1 MKTSLSM
8 LETSSQLKAPGI
20 RVLLSLA
27 CVVVIIAGLK
37 VAGELMVPIVLGLF
51 LALVSLPLTRA
62 LQRYRVPG
70 VLAVALTVI
79 IDMLIVGAIIFITI
93 SLIPDFQKEVPAYV
107 SRLQA
112 KGLEWMTLLEESAQ
126 LEGAVE
132 GYKNLFD
139 MSGVIELVKQTEVIQ
154 RVTSLISKSFVVM
167 ILMVFIL
174 TEAGAFPGKIRDILA
189 AEGPDLGRFE
199 HSTQEIQKYLGIKT
213 LICLATG
220 SLAGVL
226 TWSFGLDFFILWGL
240 VAFMF
245 NYIPVIG
252 SILAAIPAVFVALVQ
267 PEGGGPLLALG
278 VAVGYLLINVI
289 LGNFIEPLLLGRR
302 FGLSTIF
309 VLLSVLFWGWL
320 WGPVGMFLSVPLTM
334 IVKVMLDNTED
345 FRWISVAMGKTR
357 PGTMETL
364 AEREARAL
372 EAADDRI
379 VGA

>member
-1 MKTSLSM
+1 M

-20 RVLLSLA
+20 RVLISLA
-27 CVVVIIAGLK
+27 CVVVIIAGMK

-51 LALVSLPLTRA
+51 LAFVSLPLTRA

-70 VLAVALTVI
+70 ILAVALTVV
-79 IDMLIVGAIIFITI
+79 IDMLIVGAMVFITI

-112 KGLEWMTLLEESAQ
+112 KGLEWMTSLEETADI
-126 LEGAVE
+126 EGAVDA
-132 GYKNLFD
+132 YKNLFD
-139 MSGVIELVKQTEVIQ
+139 MSGVIELVKQTEAIQ
-154 RVTSLISKSFVVM
+154 RVTSLVSKSFVVM

-174 TEAGAFPGKIRDILA
+174 TEAGAFREKIHDIFA
-189 AEGPDLGRFE
+189 AEGPNLARFE

-213 LICLATG
+213 LICLVTG
-220 SLAGVL
+220 VLAGVL

-245 NYIPVIG
+245 NYIPVVG
-252 SILAAIPAVFVALVQ
+252 SILAAVPAVFVALVQ
-267 PEGGGPLLALG
+267 PDGGGPLLALG
-278 VAVGYLLINVI
+278 VAVGYLLINII

-345 FRWISVAMGKTR
+345 LRWISVAMGKTR

-372 EAADDRI
+372 EETDDQI

>member
-1 MKTSLSM
+1 M
-8 LETSSQLKAPGI
+8 LIA
-20 RVLLSLA
+20 VA

-37 VAGELMVPIVLGLF
+37 VAGELLVPIVLGLF
-51 LALVSLPLTRA
+51 LAFVSLPLTRA
-62 LQRYRVPG
+62 LQRYKCPG
-70 VLAVALTVI
+70 VLAVALTVV

-93 SLIPDFQKEVPAYV
+93 NLIPDFQKQVPQYV
-107 SRLQA
+107 GRLQA
-112 KGLEWMTLLEESAQ
+112 KGLEWMASLEENAN

-132 GYKNLFD
+132 AYRNLFD
-139 MSGVIELVKQTEVIQ
+139 MSGIIELVKQTEAIQ
-154 RVTSLISKSFVVM
+154 RVTSLISKSFIVM
-167 ILMVFIL
+167 ILMIFIL
-174 TEAGAFPGKIRDILA
+174 TEAGAFKGKIQEIVASD
-189 AEGPDLGRFE
+189 GPNLGRFQQ
-199 HSTQEIQKYLGIKT
+199 STQEIQKYLGIKT

-220 SLAGVL
+220 TLAGLL

-252 SILAAIPAVFVALVQ
+252 SILAAVPAVFVALVQ

-278 VAVGYLLINVI
+278 VAIGYLLINLI

-334 IVKVMLDNTED
+334 MVKVMLDNTED
-345 FRWISVAMGKTR
+345 FHWISVAMGKTR
-357 PGTMETL
+357 PGSMESL
-364 AEREARAL
+364 AEREGRAL
-372 EAADDRI
+372 EEDADDSI

>member
-1 MKTSLSM
+1 MKTSSSM

-174 TEAGAFPGKIRDILA
+174 TEAGAFQGKIRDILA

-220 SLAGVL
+220 TLAGVL

-278 VAVGYLLINVI
+278 VAVGYLLINII